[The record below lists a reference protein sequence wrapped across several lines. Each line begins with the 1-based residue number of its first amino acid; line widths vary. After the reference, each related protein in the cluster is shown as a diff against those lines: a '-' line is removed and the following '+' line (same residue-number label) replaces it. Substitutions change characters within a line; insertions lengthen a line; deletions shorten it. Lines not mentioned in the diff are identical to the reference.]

1 MIARWL
7 PLALFAMPIGPTA
20 QAQGNERVGI
30 DHLILRASSLRGGME
45 IFTRLT
51 GITPK
56 VGGQHPGRG
65 TENALVSLGPD
76 LYIEILAPITPAPP
90 SDALQ
95 AAGWALH
102 SNALE
107 ELITRVRAAGFDPVG
122 PTPGSRRTPDGQLLE
137 WRTAGVQGPGL
148 ELAPFVIEW
157 GKATPHPAGTSPG
170 GCTLAGVTVILP
182 DTTRL
187 GAFLTA
193 AGVSTPLTVGPALA
207 LRFALDCPK
216 GRVSFT
222 SAQAP

>member
-1 MIARWL
+1 MIARRL
-7 PLALFAMPIGPTA
+7 PLALLAMLVGQPA
-20 QAQGNERVGI
+20 QAQSTERVGI
-30 DHLILRASSLRGGME
+30 DHLILLASSLPTGME
-45 IFTRLT
+45 VFARQT

-76 LYIEILAPITPAPP
+76 LYIEILAPIAPAPP
-90 SDALQ
+90 SEALH
-95 AAGWALH
+95 AVGWALH
-102 SNALE
+102 SNSLE
-107 ELITRVRAAGFDPVG
+107 ELIARVRKAGFDPVG

-137 WRTAGVQGPGL
+137 WRTAGVQGKGL

-170 GCTLAGVTVILP
+170 GCTLAGVTLILP

-187 GAFLTA
+187 GAFLSA
-193 AGVSTPLTVGPALA
+193 AGVPTPLTVGPAPE
-207 LRFALDCPK
+207 LRVALDCPK

-222 SAQAP
+222 STRAP

>member
-1 MIARWL
+1 M
-7 PLALFAMPIGPTA
+7 LAGQTA
-20 QAQGNERVGI
+20 QAQSNERVGI
-30 DHLILRASSLRGGME
+30 DHLILRASSLRSGME
-45 IFTRLT
+45 IFTRQT

-65 TENALVSLGPD
+65 TENALVSLGRD

-90 SDALQ
+90 SETLQ
-95 AAGWALH
+95 AIGWALH

-107 ELITRVRAAGFDPVG
+107 ELIARVRTAGFDPVG

-137 WRTAGVQGPGL
+137 WRTAGVEGKGL

-170 GCTLAGVTVILP
+170 GCTLAGVTLILP

-187 GAFLTA
+187 GGFLTA
-193 AGVSTPLTVGPALA
+193 AGVSIPLTVGPAPE
-207 LRFALDCPK
+207 LRVSLDCPR
-216 GRVSFT
+216 GRVSYT
-222 SAQAP
+222 SARAP